1 MLTVRLAEVLE
12 VVYSRGMPSIKLDRG
27 SADYTIMETIWH
39 WANGD
44 CESDPGCAWIT
55 ANCSSRPP
63 ARLAD
68 IMMATLGMPDYR
80 TDQPKY
86 VRTKGLTRVLAA
98 VMASQLRHCT
108 VWARD
113 NDACL
118 DDKRAQADLGTE
130 AIDVDCMTG
139 VIEMKPGMPRGWLT
153 EKCYALASDPLTA
166 QTVACNAP
174 YVTLFGDSR
183 ECVSVCEGDVR
194 EGRGRDNAKA
204 ACRQAESQASSSLVI
219 PQPKQRSVSKKTR
232 GKLRRGGRRVKERRA
247 FLEAVAG
254 GVSET
259 AGDAAVE
266 AALGS
271 ARGAAVEAALRS
283 AGDATVEAALRSAGD
298 AAVEAALGSA
308 GDAAVEAAFNSAGD
322 AAVEAALRSAADAA
336 VEAALRSA
344 GDAAV
349 EAALDSALGSAGD
362 AAVEAALDSA
372 GDAAVEAALGSAGD
386 AAVEAALNSAGGA
399 FHAALPSAGAAL
411 HSDAPAS
418 GATLHSDAPTSGATF
433 VAPSG
438 ATLHSDAPTSGH
450 ADGSSV
456 MAASRSWCLTCT
468 CLSAQRMAASWH
480 RSSKS
485 FFGCHGWC
493 ITPSSAGAA
502 LWASPASAAQDATVD
517 ATQDIAGAAAES
529 AAQDTAQNAAA
540 VDAAAVDAATADAA
554 AVNAVAVNVV
564 AVVAATVVATAVNA
578 TAVDSAARN
587 AAAMDASA
595 LDAATVNAAAVDAS
609 TMVAAAVDAAAD
621 ATQNAAEKGVAVE
634 AALGSAEKGAAVEAA
649 LGSAGD
655 SSKFGRGGT
664 VTYY

>member
-139 VIEMKPGMPRGWLT
+139 VIEMKPGMPWRWLT

-283 AGDATVEAALRSAGD
+283 AGDA
-298 AAVEAALGSA
+298 
-308 GDAAVEAAFNSAGD
+308 
-322 AAVEAALRSAADAA
+322 AVEAALR
-336 VEAALRSA
+336 
-344 GDAAV
+344 
-349 EAALDSALGSAGD
+349 
-362 AAVEAALDSA
+362 SA

-411 HSDAPAS
+411 HSDAPA
-418 GATLHSDAPTSGATF
+418 
-433 VAPSG
+433 
-438 ATLHSDAPTSGH
+438 SGH

-502 LWASPASAAQDATVD
+502 LCASPASAAQDATID

-621 ATQNAAEKGVAVE
+621 AAQNAAEKGVAVE

>member
-12 VVYSRGMPSIKLDRG
+12 VVYSRSMPSIKLDRG

-139 VIEMKPGMPRGWLT
+139 VIEMKPGMPRRWLT

-283 AGDATVEAALRSAGD
+283 AGDA
-298 AAVEAALGSA
+298 
-308 GDAAVEAAFNSAGD
+308 
-322 AAVEAALRSAADAA
+322 
-336 VEAALRSA
+336 
-344 GDAAV
+344 
-349 EAALDSALGSAGD
+349 
-362 AAVEAALDSA
+362 
-372 GDAAVEAALGSAGD
+372 AVEAALGSAGD

-399 FHAALPSAGAAL
+399 FHAALPSAGAA
-411 HSDAPAS
+411 
-418 GATLHSDAPTSGATF
+418 
-433 VAPSG
+433 
-438 ATLHSDAPTSGH
+438 LHSDAPTSGH

-554 AVNAVAVNVV
+554 AVNAAAVNI
-564 AVVAATVVATAVNA
+564 VAAPASGETL
-578 TAVDSAARN
+578 N
-587 AAAMDASA
+587 AALSLA
-595 LDAATVNAAAVDAS
+595 
-609 TMVAAAVDAAAD
+609 
-621 ATQNAAEKGVAVE
+621 
-634 AALGSAEKGAAVEAA
+634 
-649 LGSAGD
+649 
-655 SSKFGRGGT
+655 
-664 VTYY
+664 

>member
-12 VVYSRGMPSIKLDRG
+12 VVYSRSMPSIKLDRG
-27 SADYTIMETIWH
+27 SADYAIMETIWH

-283 AGDATVEAALRSAGD
+283 AGDAAVEAALRSAGD

-349 EAALDSALGSAGD
+349 EAALDSALGSAGDAAVEAALNSAGD

-554 AVNAVAVNVV
+554 AVNAVAVNI
-564 AVVAATVVATAVNA
+564 VAAPA
-578 TAVDSAARN
+578 SGAALN
-587 AAAMDASA
+587 AALSLAGAVIYSSSIRCSIECS
-595 LDAATVNAAAVDAS
+595 TVI
-609 TMVAAAVDAAAD
+609 
-621 ATQNAAEKGVAVE
+621 GR
-634 AALGSAEKGAAVEAA
+634 
-649 LGSAGD
+649 
-655 SSKFGRGGT
+655 SSDLQLQHQ
-664 VTYY
+664 VQH